1 MSLENIYYIG
11 QTIAVVAILCSLG
24 AIYWQQRQ
32 SNIIAKSQNA
42 SGLAANYTGALNN
55 IMIHGDLAEI
65 FRKVMFD
72 EGELT
77 PVETTRIL
85 IYFNQMLIAH
95 RSEWQAANNGLF
107 DPDILEDADANTAWY
122 LTRPLFREEWKRV
135 RAGAIYGGGFSGH
148 IDSLIKAPTKLVPD
162 LINEEPS

>member
-32 SNIIAKSQNA
+32 ANNIAKSQNA
-42 SGLAANYTGALNN
+42 SGLAANYAEALNN

-95 RSEWQAANNGLF
+95 RSEWQAANDGLF
-107 DPDILEDADANTAWY
+107 DPDILEDADSNTAWY

-148 IDSLIKAPTKLVPD
+148 IDSLIKAPTKLAPGP
-162 LINEEPS
+162 LNEEPS